1 MKPGGAVRSNMVTFD
16 VTDESSNLSR
26 ATKGAKNMENTG
38 KLGWWITGLK
48 TNTMINILCLQ
59 ERIGICSR
67 KIRRRLGRIFY
78 LFELLVDNSPLWCM
92 AASGLL
98 IGTLFATTS
107 PILGSPNL
115 TSDSMLVTGIIF
127 IALCG
132 IPLITKIY
140 RMSKRFT

>member
-1 MKPGGAVRSNMVTFD
+1 
-16 VTDESSNLSR
+16 
-26 ATKGAKNMENTG
+26 MENTG